1 MVWAIIETPFEPLDH
16 GADIKRATLEHP
28 KPYAIADLSPTSP
41 WKPYQV
47 FGELCVCLWLKVRYC
62 RLHVTVYIRGHIKSI
77 HMLSKCYRMRAV
89 SKFLPHAQK
98 LLRCPGF

>member
-28 KPYAIADLSPTSP
+28 KPYAIADLSLEALSS
-41 WKPYQV
+41 V
-47 FGELCVCLWLKVRYC
+47 RGALCVYLWLKVRYC